1 MGHDVGR
8 STDNTADPE
17 RDSHDVQSTRQHGDR
32 PDADHSAAAGTDSAR
47 QQFEDEPIENGLNA
61 ESLRSLMC
69 DAMGQQVIGQD
80 QEKVH
85 DKEFFEENICF
96 SLNWSNWVSEEMWTY
111 WRKKFP
117 NYRLSNFEYHFS
129 QSKTDVLEI
138 YCSESSQLT
147 HQCQAL
153 GMSAA
158 RFGLKQGGSVN
169 LCRTCQIV

>member
-1 MGHDVGR
+1 
-8 STDNTADPE
+8 
-17 RDSHDVQSTRQHGDR
+17 
-32 PDADHSAAAGTDSAR
+32 
-47 QQFEDEPIENGLNA
+47 
-61 ESLRSLMC
+61 MC

-147 HQCQAL
+147 H
-153 GMSAA
+153 
-158 RFGLKQGGSVN
+158 
-169 LCRTCQIV
+169 